1 MVPTDFDHTIYE
13 LEGDVQDL
21 AKIKNSE
28 LLDKKVVKREVEATL
43 NLTSEMSMSDELVV
57 YLQDI
62 LNLDKDKIKAI
73 IGVYN
78 DYSTEVNL
86 G

>member
-1 MVPTDFDHTIYE
+1 
-13 LEGDVQDL
+13 
-21 AKIKNSE
+21 
-28 LLDKKVVKREVEATL
+28 
-43 NLTSEMSMSDELVV
+43 MSMSDELVV

-62 LNLDKDKIKAI
+62 LNLDEDKIKGI

>member
-1 MVPTDFDHTIYE
+1 M
-13 LEGDVQDL
+13 
-21 AKIKNSE
+21 
-28 LLDKKVVKREVEATL
+28 
-43 NLTSEMSMSDELVV
+43 NLTSEMSMSDELIV

>member
-1 MVPTDFDHTIYE
+1 MTI
-13 LEGDVQDL
+13 
-21 AKIKNSE
+21 
-28 LLDKKVVKREVEATL
+28 
-43 NLTSEMSMSDELVV
+43 SDELVI

-62 LNLDKDKIKAI
+62 LNLDDDKIKAI